1 MNRYLKIFLLLILPF
16 FGIFQ
21 VTGQSITS
29 QVSTNFMVEAYNIR
43 GRPIVNKDNNN
54 IEGSP
59 LLSEEWSKG
68 TVYFRDGGI
77 AKDIDIKFNLEK
89 NELYF
94 NRNGELFLFNDPVLS
109 FRILLQAEGN
119 TDELLFRSGYPVN
132 GRFSKETL
140 YEVIADGS
148 KFQLLNF
155 RFSYPSDIY
164 VYGST
169 GSKKKF
175 TPSEEIYVYD
185 VAFGKMTKVKRS
197 ESSVSDA
204 LPDLR
209 AKINQLTAANK
220 LKLKSNDDLKKLFDL
235 LNN

>member
-1 MNRYLKIFLLLILPF
+1 MKRYLKLFLLLILPF
-16 FGIFQ
+16 FGSLQ

-54 IEGSP
+54 VEGSP
-59 LLSEEWSKG
+59 LLSDEWSKG

-94 NRNGELFLFNDPVLS
+94 NRSGELFLFNDPVLS
-109 FRILLQAEGN
+109 FRILLQVEGTTN
-119 TDELLFRSGYPVN
+119 ELLFRSGYPVN

-148 KFQLLNF
+148 KFQLVNF

-185 VAFGKMTKVKRS
+185 VAFGKMTKVKRN
-197 ESSVSDA
+197 ESSISDA

-209 AKINQLTAANK
+209 AKINQLTTANR

>member
-1 MNRYLKIFLLLILPF
+1 MKKFLKIFFLMILPF
-16 FGIFQ
+16 FGNSPVI
-21 VTGQSITS
+21 GQSVTS

-59 LLSEEWSKG
+59 LLSDDWSKG

-77 AKDIDIKFNLEK
+77 AKDIEIKFNLEK
-89 NELYF
+89 NEVYF

-109 FRILLQAEGN
+109 FRILLQVEGN
-119 TDELLFRSGYPVN
+119 ADELLFRSGYPVN

-140 YEVIADGS
+140 YEVIADGP
-148 KFQLLNF
+148 KFQLVNY

-185 VAFGKMTKVKRS
+185 VAFGKMTKVKRN
-197 ESSVSDA
+197 ESTISDA

-209 AKINQLTAANK
+209 AKINQLTTANK
-220 LKLKSNDDLKKLFDL
+220 LKLKSNDDLKKLFEL

>member
-1 MNRYLKIFLLLILPF
+1 MKRYLKIFLLLILPF

-59 LLSEEWSKG
+59 LLSDEWSKG

-94 NRNGELFLFNDPVLS
+94 NRGGELFLFNDPVLS

-197 ESSVSDA
+197 ESSVTEA

-209 AKINQLTAANK
+209 AKINQLTVANK

>member
-1 MNRYLKIFLLLILPF
+1 MKRYLKIFLLLILPF

-59 LLSEEWSKG
+59 LLSDEWSKG

-94 NRNGELFLFNDPVLS
+94 NRGGELFLFNDPVLS
-109 FRILLQAEGN
+109 FRIFLQAEGN

-197 ESSVSDA
+197 ESSVTEA

-209 AKINQLTAANK
+209 AKINQLTVANK

>member
-1 MNRYLKIFLLLILPF
+1 MKRYLKIFLLLILPF

-59 LLSEEWSKG
+59 LLSDEWSKG

-94 NRNGELFLFNDPVLS
+94 NRSGELFLFNDPVLS
-109 FRILLQAEGN
+109 FRILLQTEGN

-148 KFQLLNF
+148 KFQLVNF

>member
-1 MNRYLKIFLLLILPF
+1 MKRYLKLFLLLILPF
-16 FGIFQ
+16 FGSLQ

-54 IEGSP
+54 VEGSP
-59 LLSEEWSKG
+59 LLSDEWSKG

-94 NRNGELFLFNDPVLS
+94 NRGGELFLFNDPVLS
-109 FRILLQAEGN
+109 FRILLQTEGN

-148 KFQLLNF
+148 KFQLVNF

>member
-1 MNRYLKIFLLLILPF
+1 MKRYLRIFLLLILPF

-43 GRPIVNKDNNN
+43 GRPIVNKDNDN

-59 LLSEEWSKG
+59 LLSNEWSKG

-94 NRNGELFLFNDPVLS
+94 NRSGELFLFNDPVLS

-119 TDELLFRSGYPVN
+119 TGELLFRSGYPVN

-140 YEVIADGS
+140 YEVIADGP
-148 KFQLLNF
+148 KFQLVNF

-204 LPDLR
+204 LPDLK
-209 AKINQLTAANK
+209 AKINQLIATNK

>member
-1 MNRYLKIFLLLILPF
+1 MKRYLKIFLLLILPF
-16 FGIFQ
+16 FGSFQ
-21 VTGQSITS
+21 VSGQSITS

-54 IEGSP
+54 VEGSP
-59 LLSEEWSKG
+59 LLSDEWSKG

-94 NRNGELFLFNDPVLS
+94 NRSGELFLFNDPVLS
-109 FRILLQAEGN
+109 FRILLQTEGN

-148 KFQLLNF
+148 KFQLVNF

>member
-1 MNRYLKIFLLLILPF
+1 MKRYLKIFLLLISPF

-59 LLSEEWSKG
+59 LLSDEWSKG

-94 NRNGELFLFNDPVLS
+94 NRSGELFLFNDPVLS
-109 FRILLQAEGN
+109 FRILLQTEGN

-148 KFQLLNF
+148 KFQLVNF

>member
-1 MNRYLKIFLLLILPF
+1 MKRYLKIFLLLILPF
-16 FGIFQ
+16 FGSFQ

-54 IEGSP
+54 VEGSP
-59 LLSEEWSKG
+59 LLSDEWSKG

-94 NRNGELFLFNDPVLS
+94 NRSGELFLFNDPVLS
-109 FRILLQAEGN
+109 FRILLQTEGN
-119 TDELLFRSGYPVN
+119 TDEILFRSGYPVN

-148 KFQLLNF
+148 KFQLVNF

>member
-1 MNRYLKIFLLLILPF
+1 MKRYLKIFLLLISPF
-16 FGIFQ
+16 FGSFQ

-59 LLSEEWSKG
+59 LLSDEWSKG

-94 NRNGELFLFNDPVLS
+94 NRSGELFLFNDPVSS
-109 FRILLQAEGN
+109 FRILLQVEGN

-148 KFQLLNF
+148 KFQLVNF

-185 VAFGKMTKVKRS
+185 VAFGKMTKVKRN
-197 ESSVSDA
+197 ESTIADA

>member
-1 MNRYLKIFLLLILPF
+1 
-16 FGIFQ
+16 
-21 VTGQSITS
+21 
-29 QVSTNFMVEAYNIR
+29 MVEAYNIR

-59 LLSEEWSKG
+59 LLSDEWSKG

-94 NRNGELFLFNDPVLS
+94 NRSGELFLFNDPVLS
-109 FRILLQAEGN
+109 FRILLQTEGN

-148 KFQLLNF
+148 KFQLVNF

>member
-1 MNRYLKIFLLLILPF
+1 MKRYLKIFLLLILPF
-16 FGIFQ
+16 FGSFQ
-21 VTGQSITS
+21 VSGQSITS

-59 LLSEEWSKG
+59 LLSDEWSKG

-94 NRNGELFLFNDPVLS
+94 NRSGELFLFNDPVLS
-109 FRILLQAEGN
+109 FRILLQTEGN

-148 KFQLLNF
+148 KFQLVNF

>member
-1 MNRYLKIFLLLILPF
+1 MKRYLKIFLLLISPF

-59 LLSEEWSKG
+59 LLSDEWSKG

-94 NRNGELFLFNDPVLS
+94 NRSGELLLFNDPVLS
-109 FRILLQAEGN
+109 FRILLQTEGN

-148 KFQLLNF
+148 KFQLVNF

-185 VAFGKMTKVKRS
+185 VAFGKMTKVKRN
-197 ESSVSDA
+197 ESSISDA